1 MYMEGKELMVESY
14 RGILGVVGIVE
25 MDVKVIYELYC
36 FVYLVMWLY
45 FFGVILLEVLNN
57 FLCSSI

>member
-57 FLCSSI
+57 F